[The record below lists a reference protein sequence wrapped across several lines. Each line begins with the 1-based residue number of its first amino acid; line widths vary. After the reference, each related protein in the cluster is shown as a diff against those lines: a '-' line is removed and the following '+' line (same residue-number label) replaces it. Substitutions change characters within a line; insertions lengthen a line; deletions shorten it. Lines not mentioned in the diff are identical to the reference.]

1 MELCVTN
8 AANRGIAAYNWR

>member
-8 AANRGIAAYNWR
+8 AANRGITAYNWR